1 MKFKQIT
8 TNKNYFL
15 FTFILFFLFSKYSL
29 SDDAVI
35 TKTLEDAIS
44 ISEND
49 NKPVLVI
56 FSAEWCKPCRKL
68 KQDINIGKYNKEL
81 NNRIIC
87 FVDIENRPD
96 LKKEYKVD
104 SLPDSRVLVKMIEK
118 NRIEGY
124 NPSVY
129 KEWLKTINE

>member
-1 MKFKQIT
+1 MKFRQTIS
-8 TNKNYFL
+8 NKNYFL

-29 SDDAVI
+29 SDDTVI

-44 ISEND
+44 MSEND

-81 NNRIIC
+81 DNKIIC

-118 NRIEGY
+118 NRIQGY